1 MKRFNIMY
9 NIGKAKYVVNYHD
22 GTMIH
27 PDGSDFFAIK
37 IFKNKKDLAAFI
49 KELKTDGYIERS
61 R

>member
-9 NIGKAKYVVNYHD
+9 NIGKAKYVVNYAD

-37 IFKNKKDLAAFI
+37 IFSNKKDLAAFI
-49 KELKTDGYIERS
+49 KELKNNGYVERS